1 MWYIMEKVPHIAE
14 NMSTIRKRKMNDIEK
29 MSYALGMNIAGNIT
43 ELPIE
48 LDFKQVIAAISDVSS
63 GKAPALELE
72 DYHKFMQSFQQKVQE
87 AGRAAA
93 AKAAEENVKAGKAF
107 LEANKAKEGVTVT
120 ASGLQYK
127 VLKTGDGATPKRTDK
142 VRVHYTGK
150 LIDGNVFDSSV
161 QRGEPAEFGVTQVIP
176 GWVEGLQ
183 LMKVGSKYEFVIP
196 SNLAYGERGAGAA
209 IPPNAVLVFEVELLA
224 IV

>member
-1 MWYIMEKVPHIAE
+1 
-14 NMSTIRKRKMNDIEK
+14 MNDVEK
-29 MSYALGMNIAGNIT
+29 MSYALGMNVAGNIT
-43 ELPIE
+43 ELPVE
-48 LDFKQVIAAISDVSS
+48 LDFKQVLAAISDVSS
-63 GKAPALELE
+63 GKKPALELE
-72 DYHKFMQSFQQKVQE
+72 EYHKYMQSFQQKVQE
-87 AGRAAA
+87 AARTAAA
-93 AKAAEENVKAGKAF
+93 NAAQENVKAGKAF
-107 LEANKAKEGVTVT
+107 LESNKAKEGVQVT

-127 VLKTGDGATPKRTDK
+127 ILKEGEGKKPVSTDK
-142 VRVHYTGK
+142 VKVHYTGK

-196 SNLAYGERGAGAA
+196 SDLAYGERGAGAA

>member
-1 MWYIMEKVPHIAE
+1 MNI
-14 NMSTIRKRKMNDIEK
+14 MNDSEK
-29 MSYALGMNIAGNIT
+29 MSYALGMSVAGNIT

-48 LDFKQVIAAISDVSS
+48 LDIKQVTAAINDVSS
-63 GKAPALELE
+63 GNKPALELE
-72 DYHKFMQSFQQKVQE
+72 EYHKYMKLFQEKVQ
-87 AGRAAA
+87 AASRAAA
-93 AKAAEENVKAGKAF
+93 AKAAEENTKAGKAY
-107 LEANKAKEGVTVT
+107 LEANKAKEGVQVT

-127 VLKTGDGATPKRTDK
+127 VLKEGSGARPVRTDK
-142 VRVHYTGK
+142 VKVHYTGK
-150 LIDGNVFDSSV
+150 LIDGNIFDSSV

-183 LMKVGSKYEFVIP
+183 LMNVGSKYEFTIP
-196 SNLAYGERGAGAA
+196 SELAYGERGAGGA

>member
-1 MWYIMEKVPHIAE
+1 MTDM
-14 NMSTIRKRKMNDIEK
+14 EK
-29 MSYALGMNIAGNIT
+29 MSYALGMNVAGNIT

-48 LDFKQVIAAISDVSS
+48 LDFKQVLAAISDVSS
-63 GKAPALELE
+63 GKKPALELDE
-72 DYHKFMQSFQQKVQE
+72 YHKFMQSFQQKVQSAARE
-87 AGRAAA
+87 AAA
-93 AKAAEENVKAGKAF
+93 NAAQANVKAGKEF
-107 LEANKAKEGVTVT
+107 LEANKSKEGVQVT

-127 VLKTGDGATPKRTDK
+127 VLKEGTGKKPVSSDK
-142 VRVHYTGK
+142 VKVHYTGK
-150 LIDGNVFDSSV
+150 LIDGKVFDSSV

-183 LMKVGSKYEFVIP
+183 LMNVGSKYEFVIP
-196 SNLAYGERGAGAA
+196 SDLAYGERGAGAA

>member
-1 MWYIMEKVPHIAE
+1 M
-14 NMSTIRKRKMNDIEK
+14 TDIEK

-48 LDFKQVIAAISDVSS
+48 LDFKQVLAAISDVSS
-63 GKAPALELE
+63 GKEPALEIE
-72 DYHKFMQSFQQKVQE
+72 EYHKNMQSFQQKVQE
-87 AGRAAA
+87 AARNAAA
-93 AKAAEENVKAGKAF
+93 QAAEANVKAGKEF
-107 LEANKAKEGVTVT
+107 LEANKAKEGVQVT

-127 VLKTGDGATPKRTDK
+127 VLAEGSGKKPVSTDK
-142 VRVHYTGK
+142 VKVHYTGK

-161 QRGEPAEFGVTQVIP
+161 QRGEPAVFGVTQVIP

>member
-1 MWYIMEKVPHIAE
+1 M
-14 NMSTIRKRKMNDIEK
+14 TDIEK

-48 LDFKQVIAAISDVSS
+48 LDFKQVLAAISDVSS
-63 GKAPALELE
+63 GKEPALEIE
-72 DYHKFMQSFQQKVQE
+72 EYHKNMQSFQQKVQE
-87 AGRAAA
+87 AARNAAA
-93 AKAAEENVKAGKAF
+93 QAAEANVKAGKEF
-107 LEANKAKEGVTVT
+107 LEANKAKEGVQVT

-127 VLKTGDGATPKRTDK
+127 VLAEGTGKKPVSTDK
-142 VRVHYTGK
+142 VKVHYTGK

-161 QRGEPAEFGVTQVIP
+161 QRGEPAVFGVTQVIP

-183 LMKVGSKYEFVIP
+183 LMNVGSKYEFVIP
-196 SNLAYGERGAGAA
+196 SELAYGERGAGNAT
-209 IPPNAVLVFEVELLA
+209 PPCSVLVFEVELLE

>member
-1 MWYIMEKVPHIAE
+1 
-14 NMSTIRKRKMNDIEK
+14 MNDVEK
-29 MSYALGMNIAGNIT
+29 MSYALGMNVAGNIT

-48 LDFKQVIAAISDVSS
+48 LDLKQVIAAISDAAE
-63 GKAPALELE
+63 GKTPALEVAE
-72 DYHKFMQSFQQKVQE
+72 YRKFMQSFQQKVQE
-87 AGRAAA
+87 AGQAAA
-93 AKAAEENVKAGKAF
+93 ENAKAGKEF

-127 VLKTGDGATPKRTDK
+127 VLTAGNGAKPARTDK

-150 LIDGNVFDSSV
+150 LIDGTVFDSSV

-183 LMKVGSKYEFVIP
+183 LMNVGSKYEFVIP
-196 SNLAYGERGAGAA
+196 SELAYGERGAGAA
-209 IPPNAVLVFEVELLA
+209 IPPGAVLVFEVELLA